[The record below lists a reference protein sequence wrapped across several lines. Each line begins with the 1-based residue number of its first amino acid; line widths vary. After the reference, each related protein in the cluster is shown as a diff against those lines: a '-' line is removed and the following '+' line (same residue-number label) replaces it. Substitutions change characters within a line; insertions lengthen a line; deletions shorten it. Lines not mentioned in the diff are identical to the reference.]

1 MYNYRITR
9 LSYLAVFRLLFCA
22 GVALGG
28 LGGIALGLLE
38 RDTVGLFGGMFV
50 GLVLG
55 LCSSLAGMFYVYVFN
70 TLAPI
75 MGGLPI
81 QVEKVVKEDDAAIIA
96 PSAVVSNTAEVP
108 SQDA

>member
-1 MYNYRITR
+1 MYNYRVIR

-28 LGGIALGLLE
+28 LGGIVLGLLE

-55 LCSSLAGMFYVYVFN
+55 LCSSLAGLFYVYVFN

-75 MGGLPI
+75 TGGLPI
-81 QVEKVVKEDDAAIIA
+81 QVEKAVKDDAAIIA
-96 PSAVVSNTAEVP
+96 TSALVNNTGEVP